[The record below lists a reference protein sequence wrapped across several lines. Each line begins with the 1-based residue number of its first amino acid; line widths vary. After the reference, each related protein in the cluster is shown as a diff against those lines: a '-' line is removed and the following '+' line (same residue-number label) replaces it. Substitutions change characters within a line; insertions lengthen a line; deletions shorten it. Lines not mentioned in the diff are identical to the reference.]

1 MLHFFRNAGEWVQY
15 AIENNTSMKLVE
27 SIGLKRNDTLLK
39 IFSSEKNGE
48 ANTNMPC
55 FKGNGMRIK

>member
-1 MLHFFRNAGEWVQY
+1 
-15 AIENNTSMKLVE
+15 MKLVE